1 MFAEE
6 ALLAQ
11 TLVCGHRKVSSN
23 RSNMR
28 LRAYVSYTMRKTP
41 ANIPDER
48 ERFEAPRPNPSG
60 GPPRWTRSSAKPSV
74 DSKIDLPES
83 VQAKVQAIL
92 DLAAADAVTAAVTA
106 PVPFQASHGLCSRG
120 DAPIKIVS
128 HSS

>member
-11 TLVCGHRKVSSN
+11 TLVCRHRKTSSN

-28 LRAYVSYTMRKTP
+28 LRAYVSYTMCKIP
-41 ANIPDER
+41 AGIPDER

-60 GPPRWTRSSAKPSV
+60 GPPRWTRNSANPSV
-74 DSKIDLPES
+74 DSKIDPPES

-92 DLAAADAVTAAVTA
+92 DLAADDAVTAAVTA